1 VEPTDT
7 AKHAL
12 ARRLRE
18 LRLTEWPGLAVTQ
31 PQLAKA
37 LGVSV
42 PSISAWESERS
53 PQPPPANRLDDYAR
67 FFATQRSLAGGK
79 TRLLDED
86 DLTPDEQVRRDELGD
101 ELAGLRE
108 AIDAPVSRWPVGGG
122 RPHVPTGP
130 LVFTDGAPITIVC
143 APLPDYFQ
151 DRMPYGDPD
160 EPDYVESYSY
170 ADLDGL
176 IELHGHVRAM
186 NPDSQVRI
194 RRASDMSPDDL
205 TTHLLLLGGVDWNE
219 LTRDL
224 LDAVS
229 VPVSQMAR
237 ENDPVGAF
245 EVGEGDDTIEFRPH
259 LERYGDK
266 QRLVSDVAHL
276 FRGPS
281 PLNWKRTVTIF
292 NGMFGRGTYGAVRIL
307 TDARFRDRN
316 ADYLRGRF
324 HGDTYSVLARV
335 QIVMREVVTPDL
347 TVRETRLHEWPEA

>member
-1 VEPTDT
+1 M
-7 AKHAL
+7 
-12 ARRLRE
+12 
-18 LRLTEWPGLAVTQ
+18 
-31 PQLAKA
+31 A

-42 PSISAWESERS
+42 PSVSAWESERN

-67 FFATQRSLAGGK
+67 FFATRRTVVAGK
-79 TRLLDED
+79 ARLLDD
-86 DLTPDEQVRRDELGD
+86 ADLTPEEQVRREELRE
-101 ELAGLRE
+101 ELARLRE
-108 AIDAPVSRWPVGGG
+108 AIDAPPARGLAPAG
-122 RPHVPTGP
+122 RAHGPAAPPTP
-130 LVFTDGAPITIVC
+130 LVFADGAPITIVC

-160 EPDYVESYSY
+160 EPDYVESYTY

-186 NPDSQVRI
+186 NPESQVRI
-194 RRASDMSPDDL
+194 RRASNMRPDDL

-224 LDAVS
+224 LAAIS
-229 VPVSQMAR
+229 VPVTQIAR
-237 ENDPVGAF
+237 DDDPVGAF
-245 EVGEGDDTIEFRPH
+245 EVGAGGDKIAFRPH
-259 LERYGDK
+259 LEPHGAK
-266 QRLVSDVAHL
+266 QRLISDVAHL

-292 NGMFGRGTYGAVRIL
+292 NGMFGRGTYGAVRML

-316 ADYLRGRF
+316 ADYLRARF
-324 HGDTYSVLARV
+324 PGDTYSVLARV

-347 TVRETRLHEWPEA
+347 TVPETRLHEWPDA

>member
-7 AKHAL
+7 AKLAL
-12 ARRLRE
+12 ARRLRG
-18 LRLTEWPGLAVTQ
+18 LRLDEWPGVTVTQ

-37 LGVSV
+37 LNVSV
-42 PSISAWESERS
+42 PSISSWESGRS
-53 PQPPPANRLDDYAR
+53 PQPPPVARLDDYAR
-67 FFATQRSLAGGK
+67 FFATRRSISGGRA
-79 TRLLDED
+79 RLLD
-86 DLTPDEQVRRDELGD
+86 DLTAEEQARLGELRE
-101 ELAGLRE
+101 ELIGLRE
-108 AIDAPVSRWPVGGG
+108 SIDAPPHRTAAGRAGSHGG
-122 RPHVPTGP
+122 PDGP
-130 LVFTDGAPITIVC
+130 LVFSDGAPITIVC

-186 NPDSQVRI
+186 NPESPVRI
-194 RRASDMSPDDL
+194 RQASAMSPDDL

-224 LDAVS
+224 LDTLA
-229 VPVSQMAR
+229 VPVSQTAR
-237 ENDPVGAF
+237 EDDPVGAF
-245 EVGEGDDTIEFRPH
+245 EVGEGGDRTEFRPH
-259 LERYGDK
+259 LEPNGDK
-266 QRLVSDVAHL
+266 QRLISDVAHL

-292 NGMFGRGTYGAVRIL
+292 NGMYGRGVYGAVRML

-347 TVRETRLHEWPEA
+347 TVRETRLHEWPDA